1 MKKKIIPVLF
11 VLVLIILIGAVAVGL
26 WLKEKYSYSNEVLD
40 LQEYFQVKNGE
51 RAILLGNDRLE
62 EKALVENDVCYL
74 TLSQVRRN
82 LNEIFYVDEE
92 EGLLL
97 YTDAE
102 TTMEARMG
110 ETGYYTDG
118 VKTDTPYVIYMQKGG
133 KSYLALDFVK
143 LFTNFEY
150 RVYDYWMQLTTSWDE
165 KNMIVASGET
175 KLRQKGGIKSPI
187 LADVSEGDE
196 LEILERMT
204 DWCKVKT
211 ADSLI
216 GYVEN
221 KMLGEEFRR
230 TPVPVTDYVEP
241 EYTNISLDKKVSLG
255 WHSVGG
261 IGGNAS
267 LDNMV
272 AGTKGLNVIA
282 PTWFSLIDSEGGMR
296 SFGETSYVDRA
307 HQLGLQVWGVL
318 DDFNYELE
326 TGTPISCYSVLS
338 STSNRRKLE
347 QTVIDEALRLGLDGI
362 NLDFEQLSEEC
373 GVHYAQFLRELSVLC
388 RKNRLILS
396 ADNKVPY
403 HYNEYQCLDVQ
414 SVVADYVIIMGYDEH
429 WHKSGNP
436 GSVASID
443 YVTGGLEK
451 TLEKVPANKV
461 INGLPLYTLVWKID
475 GATVTDEILS
485 IANTP
490 AFLQR
495 INKKPE
501 WDNAA
506 CQNYLEWSSGNAT
519 YKVWLEDAES
529 IRMKLNVMIA
539 NKIGGAAV
547 WRLGY
552 GTPAIW
558 ELINAFTSS

>member
-74 TLSQVRRN
+74 TLSQVRRD

-211 ADSLI
+211 TDSLI

-495 INKKPE
+495 INKKPD

-506 CQNYLEWSSGNAT
+506 CQNYLEWTSGNAT

>member
-74 TLSQVRRN
+74 TLSQVRRD

-110 ETGYYTDG
+110 ETGYYSDG

-506 CQNYLEWSSGNAT
+506 CQNYLEWTSGNAT

>member
-74 TLSQVRRN
+74 TLSQVRRD

-175 KLRQKGGIKSPI
+175 KLRQTGGIKSPI

-495 INKKPE
+495 INKKPD

-506 CQNYLEWSSGNAT
+506 CQNYLEWTSGNAT

>member
-74 TLSQVRRN
+74 TLSQVRRD
-82 LNEIFYVDEE
+82 LNEICYVDEE
-92 EGLLL
+92 KRLLL

-495 INKKPE
+495 INKKPD

-506 CQNYLEWSSGNAT
+506 CQNYLEWTSGNAT

>member
-74 TLSQVRRN
+74 TLSQVRRD

-373 GVHYAQFLRELSVLC
+373 GVH
-388 RKNRLILS
+388 
-396 ADNKVPY
+396 
-403 HYNEYQCLDVQ
+403 
-414 SVVADYVIIMGYDEH
+414 
-429 WHKSGNP
+429 
-436 GSVASID
+436 
-443 YVTGGLEK
+443 
-451 TLEKVPANKV
+451 
-461 INGLPLYTLVWKID
+461 
-475 GATVTDEILS
+475 
-485 IANTP
+485 
-490 AFLQR
+490 
-495 INKKPE
+495 
-501 WDNAA
+501 
-506 CQNYLEWSSGNAT
+506 
-519 YKVWLEDAES
+519 
-529 IRMKLNVMIA
+529 
-539 NKIGGAAV
+539 
-547 WRLGY
+547 
-552 GTPAIW
+552 
-558 ELINAFTSS
+558 

>member
-74 TLSQVRRN
+74 TLSQVRRD

-110 ETGYYTDG
+110 ETGYCTDG

-495 INKKPE
+495 INKKPD

-506 CQNYLEWSSGNAT
+506 CQNYLEWTSGNAT

>member
-74 TLSQVRRN
+74 TLSQVRRD

-272 AGTKGLNVIA
+272 VGTKGLNVIA

-506 CQNYLEWSSGNAT
+506 CQNYLEWTSGNAT

>member
-74 TLSQVRRN
+74 TLSQVRRD

-403 HYNEYQCLDVQ
+403 HYNEYQGLDVQ

-490 AFLQR
+490 AFLQQ
-495 INKKPE
+495 INKKPD

-506 CQNYLEWSSGNAT
+506 CQNYLEWTSGNAT

>member
-74 TLSQVRRN
+74 TLSQVRRD

-204 DWCKVKT
+204 DWSKVKT

-506 CQNYLEWSSGNAT
+506 CQNYLEWTSGNAT

>member
-74 TLSQVRRN
+74 TLSQVRRD

-187 LADVSEGDE
+187 LDVSEGDE

-506 CQNYLEWSSGNAT
+506 CQNYLEWTSGNAT

>member
-74 TLSQVRRN
+74 TLSQVRRD

-175 KLRQKGGIKSPI
+175 KLRQTGGIKSPI

-506 CQNYLEWSSGNAT
+506 CQNYLEWTSGNAT

>member
-74 TLSQVRRN
+74 TLSQVRRD

-475 GATVTDEILS
+475 GAIVTDEILS

-495 INKKPE
+495 INKKPD

-506 CQNYLEWSSGNAT
+506 CQNYLEWTSGNAT

>member
-62 EKALVENDVCYL
+62 EKALVENEVCYL
-74 TLSQVRRN
+74 TLSQVRRD

-506 CQNYLEWSSGNAT
+506 CQNYLEWTSGNAT

>member
-26 WLKEKYSYSNEVLD
+26 WLKEKYSYSNEVLE

-74 TLSQVRRN
+74 TLSQVRRD

-506 CQNYLEWSSGNAT
+506 CQNYLEWTSGNAT

>member
-40 LQEYFQVKNGE
+40 LQEYFQVKKGE

-74 TLSQVRRN
+74 TLSQVRRD

-495 INKKPE
+495 INKKPD

-506 CQNYLEWSSGNAT
+506 CQNYLEWTSGNAT

>member
-26 WLKEKYSYSNEVLD
+26 WLKEKYSYSNEVLN

-74 TLSQVRRN
+74 TLSQVRRD

-506 CQNYLEWSSGNAT
+506 CQNYLEWTSGNAT

>member
-26 WLKEKYSYSNEVLD
+26 WLKEKYSYSNEVLE

-74 TLSQVRRN
+74 TLSQVRRD

-495 INKKPE
+495 INKKPD

-506 CQNYLEWSSGNAT
+506 CQNYLEWTSGNAT

>member
-40 LQEYFQVKNGE
+40 LQEYLQVKNGE

-74 TLSQVRRN
+74 TLSQVRRD

-133 KSYLALDFVK
+133 KSYLALDFVG
-143 LFTNFEY
+143 LFTSFEY

-429 WHKSGNP
+429 WHKRGNP

-495 INKKPE
+495 INKKPD

-506 CQNYLEWSSGNAT
+506 CQNYLEWTSGNAT

>member
-74 TLSQVRRN
+74 TLSQVRRD

-506 CQNYLEWSSGNAT
+506 CQNYLEWTSGNAT

>member
-26 WLKEKYSYSNEVLD
+26 WLKEKYSYSNEVLN

-74 TLSQVRRN
+74 TLSQVRRD

-495 INKKPE
+495 INKKPD

-506 CQNYLEWSSGNAT
+506 CQNYLEWTSGNAT

>member
-74 TLSQVRRN
+74 TLSQVRRD

-307 HQLGLQVWGVL
+307 HQMGLQVWGVL

-506 CQNYLEWSSGNAT
+506 CQNYLEWTSGNAT

>member
-74 TLSQVRRN
+74 TLSQVRRD

-475 GATVTDEILS
+475 GAIVTDEILS

-506 CQNYLEWSSGNAT
+506 CQNYLEWTSGNAT

>member
-74 TLSQVRRN
+74 TLSQVRRD

>member
-74 TLSQVRRN
+74 TLSQVRRD

-429 WHKSGNP
+429 WHKSENP

-495 INKKPE
+495 INKKPD

-506 CQNYLEWSSGNAT
+506 CQNYLEWTSGNAT

>member
-74 TLSQVRRN
+74 TLSQVRRD

-326 TGTPISCYSVLS
+326 TGTPTSCYSVLS

-506 CQNYLEWSSGNAT
+506 CQNYLEWTSGNAT

>member
-74 TLSQVRRN
+74 TLSQVRRD

-92 EGLLL
+92 ERLLL

-495 INKKPE
+495 INKKPD

-506 CQNYLEWSSGNAT
+506 CQNYLEWTSGNAT

>member
-74 TLSQVRRN
+74 TLSQVRRD

-403 HYNEYQCLDVQ
+403 HYNEYQFLDVQ

-495 INKKPE
+495 INKKPD

-506 CQNYLEWSSGNAT
+506 CQNYLEWTSGNAT

>member
-74 TLSQVRRN
+74 TLSQVRRD

-414 SVVADYVIIMGYDEH
+414 SVAADYVIIMGYDEH

-506 CQNYLEWSSGNAT
+506 CQNYLEWTSGNAT

>member
-74 TLSQVRRN
+74 TLSQVRRD

-495 INKKPE
+495 INKKQE

-506 CQNYLEWSSGNAT
+506 CQNYLEWTSGNAT

>member
-74 TLSQVRRN
+74 TLSQVRRD

-216 GYVEN
+216 GDVEN

-461 INGLPLYTLVWKID
+461 INGLPL
-475 GATVTDEILS
+475 
-485 IANTP
+485 
-490 AFLQR
+490 FLMQ
-495 INKKPE
+495 K
-501 WDNAA
+501 
-506 CQNYLEWSSGNAT
+506 
-519 YKVWLEDAES
+519 
-529 IRMKLNVMIA
+529 
-539 NKIGGAAV
+539 
-547 WRLGY
+547 
-552 GTPAIW
+552 
-558 ELINAFTSS
+558 F

>member
-74 TLSQVRRN
+74 TLSQVRRD

-110 ETGYYTDG
+110 ETGYCTDG

-451 TLEKVPANKV
+451 TLEKVAANKV

-495 INKKPE
+495 INKKPD

-506 CQNYLEWSSGNAT
+506 CQNYLEWTSGNAT

>member
-74 TLSQVRRN
+74 TLSQVRRD

-495 INKKPE
+495 INKKPD

-506 CQNYLEWSSGNAT
+506 CQNYLEWTSGNAT

>member
-74 TLSQVRRN
+74 TLSQVRRD

-102 TTMEARMG
+102 TTMEVRMG

-506 CQNYLEWSSGNAT
+506 CQNYLEWTSGNAT

>member
-1 MKKKIIPVLF
+1 MKKKMIPVLF
-11 VLVLIILIGAVAVGL
+11 VLVLIILIGAVATGL
-26 WLKEKYSYSNEVLD
+26 WLKEKYSYSKEVVD
-40 LQEYFQVKNGE
+40 LQQYFDVKDGE

-62 EKALVENDVCYL
+62 EKALVENGVCYL
-74 TLSQVRRN
+74 TLSQVRRD

-118 VKTDTPYVIYMQKGG
+118 VKTETSYVAYMQKGS
-133 KSYLALDFVK
+133 KSYLSLDFVK

-150 RVYDYWMQLTTSWDE
+150 QVHDYWMQLITTWDE
-165 KNMIVASGET
+165 KNMTVASEAT

-221 KMLGEEFRR
+221 KMLGEEFKR

-241 EYTNISLDKKVSLG
+241 EYTNLSMGKKVSLG

-261 IGGNAS
+261 TEGNRTIDS
-267 LDNMV
+267 MV
-272 AGTKGLNVIA
+272 AGTKGMNVIA
-282 PTWFSLIDSEGGMR
+282 PTWFSLTDNEGGMR

-326 TGTPISCYSVLS
+326 TGTPISCYSVLA
-338 STSNRRKLE
+338 STSNRRRLE

-388 RKNRLILS
+388 RKNRIILS
-396 ADNKVPY
+396 VDNYVPF
-403 HYNEYQCLDVQ
+403 HFNEFHRLDIQ
-414 SVVADYVIIMGYDEH
+414 GVVADYVIIMGYDEH
-429 WHKSGNP
+429 WHGSGDP

-443 YVTGGLEK
+443 YVTRGVEK
-451 TLEKVPANKV
+451 TLEKVPAEKV
-461 INGLPLYTLVWKID
+461 INGLPLYSILWKID
-475 GATVTDEILS
+475 GATVTDEFLTV
-485 IANTP
+485 ANTS
-490 AFLQR
+490 AFLKR

-501 WDNAA
+501 WDQTT
-506 CQNYLEWSSGNAT
+506 CQNYLEWTSGTVT
-519 YKVWLEDAES
+519 YKIWLEDAES

-552 GTPAIW
+552 DTPAIW

>member
-74 TLSQVRRN
+74 TLSQVRRD

-196 LEILERMT
+196 LEILGRMT

-506 CQNYLEWSSGNAT
+506 CQNYLEWTSGNAT

>member
-26 WLKEKYSYSNEVLD
+26 WLKEKYSYSNEVLY

-74 TLSQVRRN
+74 TLSQVRRD

-495 INKKPE
+495 INKKPD

-506 CQNYLEWSSGNAT
+506 CQNYLEWTSGNAT

>member
-74 TLSQVRRN
+74 TLSQVRRD

-204 DWCKVKT
+204 DWCKMQT

-506 CQNYLEWSSGNAT
+506 CQNYLEWTSGNAT